1 MFPVFIRELISLLAL
16 TVINLVN
23 LIGKI
28 KNYLKKDPHNVPGMI
43 FYHNICIIALFFY
56 VYVDKE
62 AILTMKHWISHNNA
76 HNLD

>member
-28 KNYLKKDPHNVPGMI
+28 KNYLKKYPHNVPGMI
-43 FYHNICIIALFFY
+43 FYHNMCIIALFLD
-56 VYVDKE
+56 VYVDKD